1 MIASLPPQIAEAV
14 LAHFLRYF
22 LLCSAMAFFNGG
34 LLFVILRRR
43 ALWLRY
49 TAAEAAFW
57 HRLRFPPRRFMDA
70 CRRFEEGRVL
80 MYVLWVLVAGF
91 CALMVLNATLYFY
104 WQHRFHSM

>member
-22 LLCSAMAFFNGG
+22 LLCFAMAFFNGG
-34 LLFVILRRR
+34 LLFVVLRRR

-57 HRLRFPPRRFMDA
+57 HRLRFPPRRLTDA
-70 CRRFEEGRVL
+70 CRRLEEGRVL
-80 MYVLWVLVAGF
+80 TCVLCVLVACFGSV
-91 CALMVLNATLYFY
+91 MVLHVTLVFD
-104 WQHRFHSM
+104 